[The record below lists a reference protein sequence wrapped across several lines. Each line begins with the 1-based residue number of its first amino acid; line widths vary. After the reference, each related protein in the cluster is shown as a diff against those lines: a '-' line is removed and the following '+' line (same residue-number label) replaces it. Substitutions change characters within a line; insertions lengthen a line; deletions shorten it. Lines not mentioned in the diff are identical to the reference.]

1 MFGKNLMS
9 INYFSSL
16 RLNNFFFYLLCFF
29 PVLLVTGPFLPDLSL
44 TLIIIY
50 FVISSFI
57 KKDFTFYKN
66 SFFILFCLFY
76 LYIFLNSIFISG
88 EFLSIKSS
96 IFYIRFGLFVLAIS
110 YLISKNLDKINFL
123 MVPLFL
129 TFLILFVDS
138 IFQKKFGFNIIGL
151 EMNNPFRVSSFFGD
165 ELILGSFVIK
175 FLPILIAL
183 IYFSKIKK
191 KNILSSIVVIT
202 SVIPILLSAEK
213 SAIITYIILFFLFV
227 LVLEIKIINK
237 IFFTISLIVL
247 ILIILATSDN
257 IKKRLIDNTISNSEG
272 GKYVF
277 SRVHDS
283 HYRTAF
289 KMFADK
295 PLLGHGPKTFRIK
308 CSYSE
313 YQHDHLSCSTH
324 PHNYYLQ
331 ILAETGVIGFIFL
344 IGFYLIFL
352 KKFFYK
358 IYLLFKKQK
367 INKTNYFLIC
377 SQLLLFMPISVSGN
391 FFNNWLAI
399 IYSLSTGLYYFF
411 YKYDN

>member
-191 KNILSSIVVIT
+191 K
-202 SVIPILLSAEK
+202 
-213 SAIITYIILFFLFV
+213 
-227 LVLEIKIINK
+227 
-237 IFFTISLIVL
+237 ISCQV
-247 ILIILATSDN
+247 
-257 IKKRLIDNTISNSEG
+257 
-272 GKYVF
+272 
-277 SRVHDS
+277 
-283 HYRTAF
+283 
-289 KMFADK
+289 
-295 PLLGHGPKTFRIK
+295 
-308 CSYSE
+308 
-313 YQHDHLSCSTH
+313 
-324 PHNYYLQ
+324 
-331 ILAETGVIGFIFL
+331 
-344 IGFYLIFL
+344 
-352 KKFFYK
+352 
-358 IYLLFKKQK
+358 LLF
-367 INKTNYFLIC
+367 
-377 SQLLLFMPISVSGN
+377 
-391 FFNNWLAI
+391 
-399 IYSLSTGLYYFF
+399 
-411 YKYDN
+411 